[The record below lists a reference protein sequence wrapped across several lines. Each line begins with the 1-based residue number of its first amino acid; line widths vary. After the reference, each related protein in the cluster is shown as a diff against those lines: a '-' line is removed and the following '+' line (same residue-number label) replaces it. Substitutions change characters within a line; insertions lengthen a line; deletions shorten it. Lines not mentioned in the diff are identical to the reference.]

1 MEMWFKYLETFN
13 DNFITS
19 SVSEVS
25 LLIGVLIDMAI
36 SSNQTSCDINRF
48 LAPWTQPLW
57 PTESKLSADCYEP
70 CFLFLELRNLQI
82 TLSIGAKIPV

>member
-1 MEMWFKYLETFN
+1 MWFKYLETFN

-36 SSNQTSCDINRF
+36 SSNQASCDI
-48 LAPWTQPLW
+48 
-57 PTESKLSADCYEP
+57 E
-70 CFLFLELRNLQI
+70 QI
-82 TLSIGAKIPV
+82 FSTMDPAIMTYRE